1 MAVGRFKKTTANTL
15 KYNNM
20 ENNIKELNINDDILL
35 IEEGFEAICMA
46 TTPLQADIKNIFE
59 DLNDSEKLN
68 DEQQILYDN
77 LNENIGKV
85 AKSLNNIITYL
96 KNNND

>member
-1 MAVGRFKKTTANTL
+1 MK
-15 KYNNM
+15 
-20 ENNIKELNINDDILL
+20 NNIKELNINDDILI

-59 DLNDSEKLN
+59 DINDNENLN
-68 DEQQILYDN
+68 DEQQVLYDN
-77 LNENIGKV
+77 LNDSISKV

-96 KNNND
+96 KNNNEDLWKI